1 MTVRE
6 GTVDSHGAGI
16 HYLDWGPPASRPQA
30 DAPTLILIHATGFLA
45 ALWNPIA
52 EQLSSTFRVVAM
64 DQRGHGDSDKPA
76 DGYTFE
82 LLADDTQRLITEL
95 GLERPLAAG
104 HSSGGTTIVMHAEK
118 YPGVIQRSVLIE
130 PILPQPDWYTVK
142 APNRNP
148 NSLAEGARKRR
159 AIWPSRREML
169 EAYQTRPMFERW
181 REDILQTY
189 ADEGTA
195 DRNDGQVELK
205 CPPEVEAQ
213 FFEAV
218 TKIDAWQN
226 LSEFTMPTLVLWGAD
241 SHLISRGLADQVDE
255 ALPNAETVLVDGT
268 THFLPQER
276 PDEIARLMERF
287 LSD

>member
-6 GTVDSHGAGI
+6 GAIASNGVSI
-16 HYLDWGPPASRPQA
+16 HYLDWGPPADRPEDGAQS
-30 DAPTLILIHATGFLA
+30 LILIHATGFLA
-45 ALWNPIA
+45 ALWRPIA
-52 EQLSSTFRVVAM
+52 EQLSSSFRVVAM

-82 LLADDTQRLITEL
+82 LLADDTQRLITKL
-95 GLERPLAAG
+95 GLESPLVAG
-104 HSSGGTTIVMHAEK
+104 HSSGGTTVVVHADK

-130 PILPQPDWYTVK
+130 PILPRPEWYD
-142 APNRNP
+142 APHTNP
-148 NSLAEGARKRR
+148 NALAEGARKRR
-159 AIWPSRREML
+159 AVRPSRDEMF
-169 EAYQTRPMFERW
+169 EAFRTRPMFERW
-181 REDILQTY
+181 REDILHAY
-189 ADEGTA
+189 VDEGAA
-195 DRNDGQVELK
+195 DRDDGQVELK

-218 TKIDAWQN
+218 TEVNAWPN
-226 LSEFTMPTLVLWGAD
+226 LGKFTMPTLVLWGAE
-241 SHLISRGLADQVDE
+241 SHLITGGYADQVDE

-276 PDEIARLMERF
+276 PDEIARLMQQF